1 MKMATPLPVNA
12 GEAPR
17 RQVAIVVET
26 DQQGRIV
33 VTPDVFWVHKSERD
47 EAEWFCLRRH
57 DHNDPNDP
65 CFTVEFEPNDKPF
78 TEHTFKNDRARS
90 GTALVS
96 AGSKVYKYSVRIGN
110 QVLDPGGGVKP

>member
-1 MKMATPLPVNA
+1 MATPSQVNA
-12 GEAPR
+12 EKAPR
-17 RQVAIVVET
+17 RQVVIVIET

-33 VTPDVFWVHKSERD
+33 VTPDVFWLHKSEGD

-57 DHNDPNDP
+57 DHHDPLDP
-65 CFTVEFEPNDKPF
+65 CFTVEFDAKAKPF

-90 GTALVS
+90 GTPVVS
-96 AGSKVYKYSVRIGN
+96 ADSKVYKYSVRVGN